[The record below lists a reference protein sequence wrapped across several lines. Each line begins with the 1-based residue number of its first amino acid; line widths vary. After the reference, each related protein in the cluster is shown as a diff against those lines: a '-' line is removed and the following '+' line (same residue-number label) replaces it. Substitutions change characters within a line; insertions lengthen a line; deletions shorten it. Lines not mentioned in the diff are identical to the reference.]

1 MDLYSLLQKY
11 FGYKSFRANQ
21 EQIIKTVM
29 NGKDCMVLMPTGG
42 GKSLCYQ
49 IPALAKPGTAIV
61 VSPLISLMNDQV
73 MALKANGI
81 AADAINSN
89 TTPEDEILIR
99 RKCISGELKLLYI
112 SPERLQLEISYLL
125 SSIKI
130 SLFAIDEAHCI
141 SQWGH
146 DFRPEYSQL
155 GILHE
160 TFPHTPII
168 ALTATADKVTQRDI
182 ITQLKLKDPGVFI
195 SSFDRPNLS
204 LCVRRENTKKEK
216 LKYILQFIYQR
227 PHEAGIIY
235 CLSRKTTEMVA
246 SQLKLKNIKVAI
258 YHAGLAAEERN
269 NTQNLFKKD
278 EVQVV
283 CATVAFGM
291 GIDKSNVRWI
301 IHYNMPKSIESFYQ
315 EIGRAGRDGAP
326 ADTVLFYS
334 LGDVIQLTKFAQESG
349 QSKINIDKLKR
360 MQEYAEANICRRRIL
375 LNYFGESADH
385 DCGNCDICKNPPQR
399 FDGTIIT
406 QKALSAIARTNE
418 QIATGTTIEI
428 LRGLNSSTVLN
439 NHYNL
444 LKTFGVGRD
453 ISASDWHD
461 YILQMLQLGF
471 IEVVYDHNNKLNI
484 TPIGWEVLKGKVN
497 VTLAR
502 IIKEK
507 SQNGGSLK
515 RQRNNIPEAH
525 LSMDFYNNK
534 EDDKLYDYLRQVRL
548 KLANEQNI
556 PAYFVFSDKVL
567 HSLASLKPKSI
578 EAFGDISGVG
588 EFKRDKYG
596 EFFINAIKYFIG
608 ELQ

>member
-1 MDLYSLLQKY
+1 MDIYSLLQKY

-49 IPALAKPGTAIV
+49 IPALAMPGTAIV

-81 AADAINSN
+81 AADSINSN

-112 SPERLQLEISYLL
+112 SPERLQLEMPYLL

-155 GILHE
+155 HILHE

-182 ITQLKLKDPGVFI
+182 ITQLKLKDPGIFI

-258 YHAGLAAEERN
+258 YHAGLAAEERS

-349 QSKINIDKLKR
+349 QSKININKLKR
-360 MQEYAEANICRRRIL
+360 MQEYAEANVCRRRIL

-471 IEVVYDHNNKLNI
+471 IEIVYDHNNKLNI

-507 SQNGGSLK
+507 SQNGASLK
-515 RQRNNIPEAH
+515 RQKNNIPEAR

-596 EFFINAIKYFIG
+596 EFFINAIKYFTG
-608 ELQ
+608 KYQ

>member
-1 MDLYSLLQKY
+1 MDIYSLLQKY

-49 IPALAKPGTAIV
+49 IPALAMPGTAIV

-81 AADAINSN
+81 AADSINSN

-112 SPERLQLEISYLL
+112 SPERLQLEMPYLL

-155 GILHE
+155 HILHE

-182 ITQLKLKDPGVFI
+182 ITQLKLKDPGIFI

-258 YHAGLAAEERN
+258 YHAGLAAEERS

-278 EVQVV
+278 EIQVV

-349 QSKINIDKLKR
+349 QSKININKLKR
-360 MQEYAEANICRRRIL
+360 MQEYAEANVCRRRIL

-471 IEVVYDHNNKLNI
+471 IEIVYDHNNKLNI

-507 SQNGGSLK
+507 SQNGASLK
-515 RQRNNIPEAH
+515 RQKNNIPEAR

-596 EFFINAIKYFIG
+596 EFFINAIKYFTG
-608 ELQ
+608 EYQ